1 VSTLN
6 PLPSKVEVMVFIL
19 FLRTIE
25 LFLDKSEAVHPVILP
40 FLSNVKFVLK
50 ESNSFT
56 ELSKVAEVEVTL
68 YLPAVSGVGVIPLG
82 NPYTVMLLKYLVAL

>member
-1 VSTLN
+1 
-6 PLPSKVEVMVFIL
+6 
-19 FLRTIE
+19 
-25 LFLDKSEAVHPVILP
+25 
-40 FLSNVKFVLK
+40 VLK

-82 NPYTVMLLKYLVAL
+82 NPYTVILLKYLVAL